1 MGCYLIGIIVFIF
14 STRLPRSKVL
24 FRALVKLVFFLYRQ
38 KGLKLDF
45 DPIRFEKSS
54 WILPKREKKAGNL
67 EKSIELVVVSTS
79 KDFDILP
86 HSVDHA
92 LKALSKYKYGGVRI
106 IVPKSDVMQCK
117 KLFRNSRSQISIID
131 ENTFI
136 SKNQFEILSN
146 SFGDRDTWVLQQ
158 LLKVQ
163 AVISS
168 KADAV
173 LILDSDTI
181 LLRKR
186 PWFDQEANQIL
197 TPSTEFNPAYYLFL
211 NQMISTPVIPNY
223 TYVSHHMLMQ
233 PNVFKQILKSLDLL
247 RVESL
252 INYCCINSDKTVQ
265 SPICIEYE
273 LYAQFLSIKK
283 YQIAFH
289 ALWSNVTIPK
299 TYSRIILNSKLLRF
313 LLSRLY
319 NSISFHSWS

>member
-14 STRLPRSKVL
+14 STRLPRSKIL
-24 FRALVKLVFFLYRQ
+24 FRALVKLVFFLYHR
-38 KGLKLDF
+38 KGQKLDF

-67 EKSIELVVVSTS
+67 EKSIELVVVSTA

-86 HSVDHA
+86 HSVKHA

-106 IVPKSDVMQCK
+106 IVPKRDVMQCE
-117 KLFRNSRSQISIID
+117 KLFQNYSRQISIVD

-136 SKNQFEILSN
+136 SKNQFEILSH

-181 LLRKR
+181 LLRQR
-186 PWFDQEANQIL
+186 PWFDQEAKQIL
-197 TPSTEFNPAYYLFL
+197 LPSTEFNPAYYLFL
-211 NQMISTPVIPNY
+211 NKMISTQVIPDY
-223 TYVSHHMLMQ
+223 TYVSHHMIMQ
-233 PNVFKQILKSLDLL
+233 PHIFQQILQSTDLI
-247 RVESL
+247 RVENL

-273 LYAQFLSIKK
+273 LYGQFLSIKK
-283 YQIAFH
+283 DQIASH
-289 ALWSNVTIPK
+289 GLWSNVTIPK
-299 TYSRIILNSKLLRF
+299 TYSRIILNSKVLRI

>member
-1 MGCYLIGIIVFIF
+1 MGCYLIGLIVFIF
-14 STRLPRSKVL
+14 STRLPRSKIL
-24 FRALVKLVFFLYRQ
+24 FRALAKLAFILYRQ
-38 KGLKLDF
+38 KGRKLDF

-54 WILPKREKKAGNL
+54 WISQKREKKSGNL
-67 EKSIELVVVSTS
+67 EKSIELVVVSTA

-86 HSVDHA
+86 HSVKHA
-92 LKALSKYKYGGVRI
+92 LNALSKYKYGGVRI
-106 IVPKSDVMQCK
+106 IVPERDVIQCRE
-117 KLFRNSRSQISIID
+117 LFHNSGRKISIID

-146 SFGDRDTWVLQQ
+146 TFGDRDTWVLQQ

-168 KADAV
+168 KSDAV

-186 PWFDQEANQIL
+186 PWFDQEAKQIL

-211 NQMISTPVIPNY
+211 NKMILTPVIPNY
-223 TYVSHHMLMQ
+223 TYVSHHMIMQ
-233 PNVFKQILKSLDLL
+233 PNVFKQILKSLDLIKT
-247 RVESL
+247 EDL

-273 LYAQFLSIKK
+273 LYAQFLALKK
-283 YQIAFH
+283 DQMAFH
-289 ALWSNVTIPK
+289 ANWSNVTIPK
-299 TYSRIILNSKLLRF
+299 TYSRIILNSKVLRIF
-313 LLSRLY
+313 ITRLY